1 MSILL
6 IYDIVLSTIEAF
18 VLIYV
23 IWRSYKMV
31 MASGSVWVLFF
42 LASMI
47 GLLLSD
53 LYYIT
58 YSFID
63 PVTRMP
69 FAFDEIAEFSMLL
82 LLAAGFESING
93 SKKKINIPILIF
105 SVVYLAVHIAA
116 WIAWSGEW
124 IQDIVFGIPYIYLF
138 YLLITGIIRTEAFS
152 KREIT
157 AFLILS
163 VITFIVAAGEI
174 LGEGYIF
181 LISSRGVSVA
191 SIIMEFGLLYKVIKT
206 LKEPSTK
213 YRSLYVTVLFFLMTL
228 LDIYITEGVVY
239 IFNNLF
245 LVISPAVMYLAVK
258 KELSQ
263 SDIY

>member
-31 MASGSVWVLFF
+31 MASESVWVLFF

-69 FAFDEIAEFSMLL
+69 FAFDEIAEFSMQL

-93 SKKKINIPILIF
+93 SKKKINITPI
-105 SVVYLAVHIAA
+105 
-116 WIAWSGEW
+116 
-124 IQDIVFGIPYIYLF
+124 
-138 YLLITGIIRTEAFS
+138 
-152 KREIT
+152 
-157 AFLILS
+157 
-163 VITFIVAAGEI
+163 
-174 LGEGYIF
+174 
-181 LISSRGVSVA
+181 
-191 SIIMEFGLLYKVIKT
+191 
-206 LKEPSTK
+206 
-213 YRSLYVTVLFFLMTL
+213 
-228 LDIYITEGVVY
+228 
-239 IFNNLF
+239 
-245 LVISPAVMYLAVK
+245 
-258 KELSQ
+258 
-263 SDIY
+263 